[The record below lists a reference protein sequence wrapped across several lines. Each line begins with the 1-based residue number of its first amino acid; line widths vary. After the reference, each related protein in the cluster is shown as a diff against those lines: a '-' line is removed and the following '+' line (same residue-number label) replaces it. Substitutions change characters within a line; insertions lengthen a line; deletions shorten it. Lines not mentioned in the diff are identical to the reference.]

1 MTKHYLNDQE
11 LALFENKLKRKPS
24 EFEEAIIYSLWSEH
38 CSYKSSKIH
47 LKKLPTKSDK
57 VVIGPGENAGVIDIG
72 DGYVAVF
79 KMESHNHPSYID
91 PYNGAATGVGGIL
104 RDIFTMGA
112 RPVLNMDALFFGS
125 IDHPKTPYLLD
136 GVTRGV
142 GDYGNCVGVPT
153 TSGQTMFLNCYNNN
167 ILVNAFTLGIAKKDK
182 IFLGIAKTIGADV
195 IYVGSKTGRDGIHG
209 ATMASTSFDKESS
222 KNRPTVQIGD
232 PFTEKL
238 LIEACLEV
246 MDKNLIE
253 GIQDMGAAGL
263 TSSAFE
269 MAQKGGVGIK
279 LYLDKVPV
287 RENLTPTEIMLSESQ
302 ERMLI
307 IAKPSNSREILNI
320 FKKWSLDASIIGK
333 VIKEQKVILHFK
345 DQMIGEFDL
354 SIVEAP
360 VYDRKYSKPTYIEKI
375 NKEIDIQEPTD
386 YNQTLLLL
394 LSKPNL
400 ADKSPIFQQYDS
412 TVQTNTLKGPNGD
425 ACAIV
430 VKQTNTAIF
439 ASTSVNPI
447 YCFLDPN
454 IGSQIAVLEN
464 YRNILVSGGEPV
476 AITDCLNFGNPENP
490 EIMWQFVESIEGI
503 KRACEALNTPVVSG
517 NVSLYNET
525 ITENI
530 FPTPTIAM
538 VGIGKIENV
547 IPSQFQSA
555 NNTVVLL
562 NDIEQNLGGSQYLY
576 YMHNKID
583 GKVPDPKITQH
594 LRLKKFFDMAHK
606 EHRLI
611 ISARDIS
618 IGGLASCLAFMCE
631 GGIGCDIKVN
641 LPSKPHKF
649 LFSESQANIIIE
661 VKNQDLDQIES
672 IAYESG
678 INAYRLGYTIE
689 EKKLKINNLID
700 VSIDDIKKAKMQT
713 LRNIL
718 Q

>member
-1 MTKHYLNDQE
+1 MTKHYLNDEE
-11 LALFENKLKRKPS
+11 LALSENRLKRKPS

-47 LKKLPTKSDK
+47 LKKLPTKSDR

-153 TSGQTMFLNCYNNN
+153 TSGQTLFLNCYNNN

-209 ATMASTSFDKESS
+209 ATMASASFDEESS

-279 LYLDKVPV
+279 LYLDKVPE
-287 RENLTPTEIMLSESQ
+287 RENLTPIEIMLSESQ

-307 IAKPSNSREILNI
+307 IAKPSNSSEILNI

-333 VIKEQKVILHFK
+333 VTKEQKVILHFK

-354 SIVEAP
+354 DIVEAP
-360 VYDRKYSKPTYIEKI
+360 VYDRKYSKPAYIEKI

-400 ADKSPIFQQYDS
+400 ADKSSIFQQYDS

-425 ACAIV
+425 ACALV

-447 YCFLDPN
+447 YCYLDPN
-454 IGSQIAVLEN
+454 IGSQISVLEN

-503 KRACEALNTPVVSG
+503 KHACESLNTPVVSG

-525 ITENI
+525 IAENI

-538 VGIGKIENV
+538 VGIGKIEDA

-576 YMHNKID
+576 YLHNKID
-583 GKVPDPKITQH
+583 GKVPDPKIRQH

-631 GGIGCDIKVN
+631 GGIGCDIKIN
-641 LPSKPHKF
+641 LPFKPHKF

-689 EKKLKINNLID
+689 GKKLKINNLID